1 MVDRPLEGPNEIRE
15 YLGRWAVTWVNVDG
29 LGDGDILRRIAEVF
43 RLHPLALEDV
53 VHVHQR
59 AKVELYSDYYFI
71 VGRMV
76 EKNERLETDQLS
88 LFLGKNFVVTFQEW
102 PGDDF
107 DPVRQR
113 IRKAGGNFRRLG
125 PDYLAYALIDAFIDH
140 YFPVLEKYGER
151 LEVLEDNILS
161 RPESD
166 VISEIYE
173 VRREL
178 LALRRCAWP
187 LRDAMSTL
195 YREPSPFVSDETR
208 LYLRDCYDHAVQ
220 IMDLLENYRETA
232 SSLTEV
238 YLSSASNRLS
248 EIMKVL
254 TIFTTIFIPLSF
266 IAGVYGMNFNTAA
279 SALNM
284 PELNWYWGYPFA
296 LTLMAAVA
304 GSMLLLFRKKGWLSS
319 VRRKQGRPDRTQ

>member
-1 MVDRPLEGPNEIRE
+1 
-15 YLGRWAVTWVNVDG
+15 VNVDG
-29 LGDGDILRRIAEVF
+29 LGDGDVLKQIGEVF

-107 DPVRQR
+107 DPVRER
-113 IRKAGGNFRRLG
+113 IHKASGNFRRLG

-140 YFPVLEKYGER
+140 YFPVVEKYGER
-151 LEVLEDNILS
+151 LEELEDSILS
-161 RPESD
+161 RPDSD
-166 VISEIYE
+166 VISDIYE

-178 LALRRCAWP
+178 LVLRRCAWP
-187 LRDAMSTL
+187 LRDAMSSL
-195 YREPSPFVSDETR
+195 YREPCAFVSDDTR
-208 LYLRDCYDHAVQ
+208 IYLRDCYDHTVQ
-220 IMDLLENYRETA
+220 IMDLLENYRDTA

-266 IAGVYGMNFNTAA
+266 IAGVYGMNFNTGV
-279 SALNM
+279 SPLNM

-296 LTLMAAVA
+296 LSLMAVVA
-304 GSMLLLFRKKGWLSS
+304 GVLLLLFRRRGWLSS
-319 VRRKQGRPDRTQ
+319 IGRKPSRTDRTR